1 MSITHAKDL
10 KIDHPNKKLG
20 NDKNIDDNNKDIYEI
35 YDDSDLNVDNN
46 KETNVVSDSD

>member
-1 MSITHAKDL
+1 MPITHTKDL
-10 KIDHPNKKLG
+10 QIDHPNEKLG